1 MSKKFYSVIVIFF
14 TIIYTVA
21 TVYTNKDY
29 LNEKYSIH
37 QINIFQN
44 IKKINVQTI
53 LPKKSKNLN
62 NNIKNTQTS
71 EKEKIADSNEKNIKF
86 SPLPKSV
93 IRFKFDRAYK
103 DEKELLDALKEE
115 NTTNLNNSLADNKLK
130 ESNKENNN
138 KEINQNNN
146 KENTEENLS
155 VFNNSINKNNVLI
168 TDLDKEKILTVSK
181 TLSPIDQSKIE
192 EYINN
197 ADIINALNLLK
208 QRLSDK
214 EYENIKNIEEKYK
227 KINKS

>member
-71 EKEKIADSNEKNIKF
+71 EKEK
-86 SPLPKSV
+86 
-93 IRFKFDRAYK
+93 
-103 DEKELLDALKEE
+103 
-115 NTTNLNNSLADNKLK
+115 
-130 ESNKENNN
+130 
-138 KEINQNNN
+138 
-146 KENTEENLS
+146 
-155 VFNNSINKNNVLI
+155 
-168 TDLDKEKILTVSK
+168 
-181 TLSPIDQSKIE
+181 
-192 EYINN
+192 
-197 ADIINALNLLK
+197 
-208 QRLSDK
+208 
-214 EYENIKNIEEKYK
+214 
-227 KINKS
+227 

>member
-227 KINKS
+227 KIKS

>member
-115 NTTNLNNSLADNKLK
+115 NTTNLNNRLADNKLK

-227 KINKS
+227 KIKS

>member
-29 LNEKYSIH
+29 LNEKYSIN

-227 KINKS
+227 KIKS